1 MDAKRS
7 GGGLRRLASATA
19 LVAGLLLAGCYPGG
33 PESASDVGTVVTVRS
48 PGADFQGLTTYA
60 MRDTVYEIK
69 LEGQESEPLDRSL
82 QLVILAELRAQME
95 AAGFVDVSNVAEAN
109 PDTVDVWLGA
119 GAVQS
124 DVWYYYSY
132 GWGYWGGWCCYYPP
146 YVGVG
151 SFTQGSVVWQ
161 MVDVRDA
168 SEQDPPDAIWLSGL
182 NGIVQSS
189 NAANE
194 GAVRNGIRQAFAQS
208 PYIQAAPAGQ

>member
-1 MDAKRS
+1 
-7 GGGLRRLASATA
+7 
-19 LVAGLLLAGCYPGG
+19 
-33 PESASDVGTVVTVRS
+33 VVTVRS
-48 PGADFQGLTTYA
+48 PGADYQGLTNYA
-60 MRDTVYEIK
+60 MRDEVYEIK
-69 LEGQESEPLDRSL
+69 LEGQESEPLDASL
-82 QLVILAELRAQME
+82 QRVILAELRAQME
-95 AAGFVDVSNVAEAN
+95 AAGFVDVSDVADAN
-109 PDTVDVWLGA
+109 PDTVDVWLGV

-161 MVDVRDA
+161 MVDVRNA